1 MQRSVGF
8 VGLVVV
14 SLVAISI
21 TRADEAAGDV
31 RESIMKASA
40 AYADAYNARD
50 YQALA
55 EQWTTGAELVEG
67 GSRAAGREAIV
78 ASIRGWLERHPE
90 ARITIDI
97 ADVQLAA
104 PTLARVRG
112 RIRFS
117 RQPGAAPQES
127 QFTCLRVL
135 DNGTWRLA
143 ESVVAMNHAAALDDL
158 NWLVGGWRATDPK
171 TGTTIDAVYE
181 RALGGRVILGR
192 IKLVPKEG
200 EPVESLE
207 IIHADRAAG
216 IVRVAIHDS
225 TGAQAQGV
233 IEADGTSFSRS
244 LVGTPG
250 ETAGGSRTQWV
261 QSIVRGGPDRF
272 TMQSLERSLDGT
284 PLPDGQPMHF
294 QKK

>member
-1 MQRSVGF
+1 MRR
-8 VGLVVV
+8 LVVWMAAC
-14 SLVAISI
+14 VAGLGVV
-21 TRADEAAGDV
+21 RADEPASGV
-31 RESIMKASA
+31 REAIVKASA

-55 EQWTTGAELVEG
+55 DQWAPGAELVEG

-78 ASIRGWLERHPE
+78 ASIRGWLEKHPE
-90 ARITIDI
+90 ARIRIDI
-97 ADVQLAA
+97 ADVELAA

-117 RQPGAAPQES
+117 RQPGATPQDS
-127 QFTCLRVL
+127 QFTCLRIL
-135 DNGTWRLA
+135 ENGTWRLA
-143 ESVVAMNHAAALDDL
+143 ESVVALNQSAALDDL
-158 NWLVGGWRATDPK
+158 GWLVGTWRATDPK

-181 RALGGRVILGR
+181 RTLGGRAIVGR

-216 IVRVAIHDS
+216 AVRVAIHDS
-225 TGAQAQGV
+225 TGARAEGV
-233 IEADGTSFSRS
+233 IESDGTSFNRS

-250 ETAGGSRTQWV
+250 DAVDGSRTQWV
-261 QSIVRGGPDRF
+261 QSIVRGGPDQF
-272 TMQSLERSLDGT
+272 SMQSLERSLDGR
-284 PLPDGQPMHF
+284 PLPDGKPMHF
-294 QKK
+294 RRK